1 MSQYRISIKIVIQ
14 DQYRKGDHEGK
25 ILNQPPSQVLHTGKG
40 RVWLGLH
47 RENKM
52 NLGPQEN
59 ENGTIYYK
67 KLLYEGFERRIL
79 RHIGKK

>member
-14 DQYRKGDHEGK
+14 NHYRKGDHEGK
-25 ILNQPPSQVLHTGKG
+25 IMNQPPSQVLHTGKL
-40 RVWLGLH
+40 RVWLGLY

-52 NLGPQEN
+52 NLGPQVN

-67 KLLYEGFERRIL
+67 NYYMRGLKGEF
-79 RHIGKK
+79 